1 MAYDGPVTTTTEP
14 PAASRPTGT
23 VPLVA
28 LLGQAEAVYERE
40 FDRRVAEAGFP
51 ALSLAHARN
60 VLRHLAEGPARA
72 SQLVDRCGVSK
83 QAVSQQVAH
92 LERAGYLSVSP
103 DPTDQR
109 ARVVALTEQ
118 GRRAQCVVVRLFAE
132 IETDWA
138 ATHGDLA
145 DVRRVLTA
153 VIHGAGERPSCD
165 AARRG

>member
-1 MAYDGPVTTTTEP
+1 MTTATTP
-14 PAASRPTGT
+14 PEATRPAGS

-28 LLGQAEAVYERE
+28 LLGQAEAAYARE
-40 FDRRVAEAGFP
+40 FDRRVAEEGFC

-60 VLRHLAEGPARA
+60 VLRHLADGPMRA
-72 SQLVDRCGVSK
+72 SQLVDRCGVTK

-92 LERAGYLSVSP
+92 LERSDYLTVSP

-109 ARVVALTEQ
+109 ARIVALTDK

-132 IETDWA
+132 IEADWA
-138 ATHGDLA
+138 TTHGDLD

-153 VIHGAGERPSCD
+153 VVHGAGERPSCD
-165 AARRG
+165 APRR

>member
-1 MAYDGPVTTTTEP
+1 MTTATTP
-14 PAASRPTGT
+14 PEAPRLTGA

-40 FDRRVAEAGFP
+40 FDHRVAAAGFP
-51 ALSLAHARN
+51 TLSLAHARN
-60 VLRHLAEGPARA
+60 VLRHLAGGPARA

-92 LERAGYLSVSP
+92 LERAGYLEVTP

-118 GRRAQCVVVRLFAE
+118 GRRAQCVVVRLFTE
-132 IETDWA
+132 IEADWA
-138 ATHGDLA
+138 AAHGDLA

-165 AARRG
+165 APRRS